1 MIMLCYEPQL
11 RITEKLSNRHK
22 CHEFQGDTGRCFV
35 YISLALCKKKKKKKK
50 LASAATV
57 FASLFILI
65 CEITANLMCHYQNSD
80 VKCRK
85 RKEELPWAAKMMLS
99 MLQSPLASKNALEL
113 QMMVLCKP
121 VTGVCVRNN
130 WKDTEEKGSHMMR
143 CCLWDQSHTGH

>member
-1 MIMLCYEPQL
+1 MNASFISIEWLCYAMSRSSQL
-11 RITEKLSNRHK
+11 RIMEKLSNRHK

-35 YISLALCKKKKKKKK
+35 YISSFSCNGN
-50 LASAATV
+50 

-65 CEITANLMCHYQNSD
+65 CEITANLMSHYQNSD

-85 RKEELPWAAKMMLS
+85 RKEELPWAATKMLS

-113 QMMVLCKP
+113 QMMMTSLWL
-121 VTGVCVRNN
+121 VCVRNN
-130 WKDTEEKGSHMMR
+130 WKDTEEKGSRMMR